1 MFSYFSETHL
11 VKKLFSCGVR
21 LDGKLQLCIHGG
33 HTDIDLWKKQ
43 NIKTVIYFDY
53 TIRHRYTYQDFP
65 GR

>member
-33 HTDIDLWKKQ
+33 HTDIDLHTKKQ

-53 TIRHRYTYQDFP
+53 TIR
-65 GR
+65 